1 MQIEASS
8 AFRRHCYPSNGADD
22 IRSSRQ
28 EHSLATLPRTL
39 TTLLLLASSAAA
51 VAGRLQHEVGR
62 LDAGNETPNNTPEPS
77 ARRRGRPL
85 VLSFRA
91 VRLVVR
97 QEDSL

>member
-1 MQIEASS
+1 MTVAKNSDALLPLVSS
-8 AFRRHCYPSNGADD
+8 ATAM
-22 IRSSRQ
+22 
-28 EHSLATLPRTL
+28 
-39 TTLLLLASSAAA
+39 
-51 VAGRLQHEVGR
+51 AGRLQHEVGG